1 MYEAGVRY
9 VIQSE
14 SLAAKA
20 VKRQLEG
27 QVLRKSQFMTKYK
40 EQHKE
45 DMANE
50 KENPHRSQLAEFL

>member
-1 MYEAGVRY
+1 VRY

-27 QVLRKSQFMTKYK
+27 QVLRKQNFMEEYVRI
-40 EQHKE
+40 HKNDME
-45 DMANE
+45 DE
-50 KENPHRSQLAEFL
+50 EHNPARAQLAEFL